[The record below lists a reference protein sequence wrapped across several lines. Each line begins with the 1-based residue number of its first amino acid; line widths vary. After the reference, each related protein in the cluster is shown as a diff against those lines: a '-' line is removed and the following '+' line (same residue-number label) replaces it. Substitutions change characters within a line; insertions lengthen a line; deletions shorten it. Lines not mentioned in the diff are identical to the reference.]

1 MLKSNKLG
9 DFKID
14 VREYGSC
21 GIIIRGYLVD
31 LLLCG
36 ILEDV
41 EIDARESEGLE
52 NTVRV
57 GMK

>member
-1 MLKSNKLG
+1 M
-9 DFKID
+9 
-14 VREYGSC
+14 
-21 GIIIRGYLVD
+21 D